1 MSTTETELTAREK
14 FPCPACGAQAE
25 WNPAKQKLVCPFCGT
40 ESPAKIDTAGNIIEH
55 DLVAALRGIDDG
67 ARGWQ
72 IERRQVKGLVD
83 HADLAPKRIVPRR
96 TSVAPSSTAT
106 S

>member
-40 ESPAKIDTAGNIIEH
+40 ESPY
-55 DLVAALRGIDDG
+55 
-67 ARGWQ
+67 
-72 IERRQVKGLVD
+72 
-83 HADLAPKRIVPRR
+83 
-96 TSVAPSSTAT
+96 
-106 S
+106 